1 MDVPDHELGSRRP
14 PMQWT
19 ALAGPHIERHTAKLR
34 RRQDLTQKSTAVVKE
49 HGESGAVADE
59 EKRES
64 VPQDSSLPYADQ
76 SLRRR
81 DEQRVLTQQARSNR
95 HRLKAINI
103 AAALQQKL
111 EPIDPSCTWLPAEN
125 EAGPLEYK
133 LQLRN
138 PHPIRLQQLI
148 TQMKYRL
155 SEGSGECHYYLGVE
169 DDGYPKGLTS
179 RDLHA
184 SIATLHA
191 MATPLQAHV
200 SVVRFFPGAHGRQ
213 YVLMKVQQGVLDEA
227 TYDDVR
233 VAVLGSVD
241 SGKSTLVAVLTQ
253 GSAGQPALDSGRGTA
268 RMVVLRHKHEIESGR
283 TSSLSQQLL
292 GYTADGKVLN
302 YSALPSPS
310 DVCSAAAKVLTLVDM
325 GGHQRCLKTTLY
337 GMTALLPDFV
347 VLCCCGL
354 SGLGSMGREHLAVA
368 TALDLPV
375 IVVITKVDAVDAQ
388 QLQAVVREIQTLH
401 RAAAPPQLSVV
412 PECESAPW
420 VTSQQQAE
428 EIGAHLN
435 HWLRDTVQ
443 QRQQQQQQ
451 QELLHQ
457 PLLHQGNQTTIT
469 TSQSAGN
476 EGCRPPSQRC
486 LLPIL
491 SVSTVTG
498 SGLNLLHALLNSLH
512 PARICLSTPP
522 AAGAGAR
529 PAAGL
534 TKVVPGQ
541 DLKLPAEHSRTQ
553 QQATPTGQPQAGF
566 DMYVNGQDDAHPL
579 TWVQILR
586 PSKVTLPMLFSR
598 WTGASKSMAWG
609 R

>member
-1 MDVPDHELGSRRP
+1 
-14 PMQWT
+14 
-19 ALAGPHIERHTAKLR
+19 
-34 RRQDLTQKSTAVVKE
+34 RQDLTQKSTAVVKE
-49 HGESGAVADE
+49 HGESGAAADE

-125 EAGPLEYK
+125 EVLQLLGIVQAGPLEYK

-138 PHPIRLQQLI
+138 PHPIRLQQL
-148 TQMKYRL
+148 
-155 SEGSGECHYYLGVE
+155 
-169 DDGYPKGLTS
+169 
-179 RDLHA
+179 
-184 SIATLHA
+184 
-191 MATPLQAHV
+191 
-200 SVVRFFPGAHGRQ
+200 VRFFPGAHGRQ

-401 RAAAPPQLSVV
+401 RAAAPPQLPDV
-412 PECESAPW
+412 PGETDRWP
-420 VTSQQQAE
+420 
-428 EIGAHLN
+428 
-435 HWLRDTVQ
+435 
-443 QRQQQQQQ
+443 
-451 QELLHQ
+451 
-457 PLLHQGNQTTIT
+457 
-469 TSQSAGN
+469 
-476 EGCRPPSQRC
+476 
-486 LLPIL
+486 
-491 SVSTVTG
+491 
-498 SGLNLLHALLNSLH
+498 
-512 PARICLSTPP
+512 
-522 AAGAGAR
+522 
-529 PAAGL
+529 AGL
-534 TKVVPGQ
+534 
-541 DLKLPAEHSRTQ
+541 
-553 QQATPTGQPQAGF
+553 
-566 DMYVNGQDDAHPL
+566 
-579 TWVQILR
+579 
-586 PSKVTLPMLFSR
+586 
-598 WTGASKSMAWG
+598 
-609 R
+609 